1 MRTQAAVATE
11 PKTEGFAEDEDK
23 SKSQEVTHTV
33 AVNGALPTEYND
45 MDDMT
50 GAGLEAPRPE
60 ERRPSFLYLLQ
71 GQSKPAMR
79 GTAEYVDGA
88 AAGMFYSSGTR
99 RLFDGDKGVEFIPV
113 FRELRYVEWTPFD
126 EGGGYH
132 GDFGP
137 DDPEIARW
145 RTPENRFKALKTD
158 RGTELVQTFSIY
170 ALIGAPGFDAS
181 MAEAV
186 AIPFTSIKI
195 KHYNQWYDRAR
206 NIRYPDSKG
215 RLVVP
220 DIFHHRW
227 LLTAVFEPKWDPS
240 GAWNVRIALAGGTN
254 PRDSFISKR
263 DPIYQVVKETHDAI
277 KGGLRADYA
286 AAEGDA
292 AGGVSGGGASGG
304 AGSHEDPP
312 F

>member
-1 MRTQAAVATE
+1 MRTQASVASE
-11 PKTEGFAEDEDK
+11 PKTEGFVEDV
-23 SKSQEVTHTV
+23 SKPQQEVAYIT
-33 AVNGALPTEYND
+33 NGSTLLVEYNE

-60 ERRPSFLYLLQ
+60 EIRPAFLYLLQ
-71 GQSKPAMR
+71 SQSKPAVR
-79 GTAEYVDGA
+79 GSAEYVEGA

-113 FRELRYVEWTPFD
+113 FREMRYVEWTPFD

-137 DDPEIARW
+137 DDAEIARW
-145 RTPENRFKALKTD
+145 RTAANRFQALKTD
-158 RGTELVQTFSIY
+158 RGTELVQTFTIY
-170 ALIGAPGFDAS
+170 GLIGEPGFDAS

-206 NIRYPDSKG
+206 NIRYPDSNG

-227 LLTAVFEPKWDPS
+227 LLTAAFEPKWKPS

-254 PRDSFISKR
+254 PKDSFISKR
-263 DPIYQVVKETHDAI
+263 DPIYQVVKETHEAI
-277 KGGLRADYA
+277 KGGVRADYA
-286 AAEGDA
+286 AAETDA
-292 AGGVSGGGASGG
+292 SVGGSSVGGA
-304 AGSHEDPP
+304 ADHEDPP